1 MSTNNQNQQDKKE
14 KWIILLF
21 IIVIVFIWII
31 FPWCLSYLTDK
42 FEWNIRND
50 GDANFGTF
58 GDTFGALNTLFS
70 GLAFATLIITLILQ
84 RKELQLQRKAVQ
96 DQQLEIQ
103 RSNDIADQQR
113 IIANQQAVLIEQQI
127 IDSKIQSFYQ
137 LLFKY
142 IDEKNRKI
150 NALTTYN
157 ENGMNV
163 INDFCNK
170 FEQEFAYS
178 TSHEYLSKLDDETL
192 RNHINEVLYSVHS
205 HTENQLS
212 LIEYDEYLNF
222 ILNFIETHK
231 NLEVTENAILTFISY
246 QNINEMK
253 CMAYLAIENEELF
266 NFIHKY
272 SLLRKLNTFEEHND
286 FFLNLVWRLYGEVAF
301 TP

>member
-1 MSTNNQNQQDKKE
+1 MFKKIAT
-14 KWIILLF
+14 KLKNLKSFFLCSILILAVVGMWIGY
-21 IIVIVFIWII
+21 
-31 FPWCLSYLTDK
+31 PYGLTHLGSIP
-42 FEWNIRND
+42 NTSNY
-50 GDANFGTF
+50 GTF
-58 GDTFGALNTLFS
+58 GDSYGALNTLFS

-103 RSNDIADQQR
+103 KSNDIADQQR
-113 IIANQQAVLIEQQI
+113 VIANQQAILIQQQI
-127 IDSKIQSFYQ
+127 TDSKIQSFYQ

-150 NALTTYN
+150 NALTTYS
-157 ENGMNV
+157 ESGMNV

-170 FEQEFAYS
+170 FEQEFGYS

-192 RNHINEVLYSVHS
+192 RNHINEVLYAVHS

-231 NLEVTENAILTFISY
+231 DLEITENAILTFISY

-266 NFIHKY
+266 DFIHKY
-272 SLLRKLNTFEEHND
+272 ALLRKLNTFEEQNE
-286 FFLNLVWRLYGEVAF
+286 FFLNLVWRLYDEDSF